1 MTRNAAVSATL
12 FLALM
17 MAACATPSTVGLT
30 AWDQVRVTDLSQQLL
45 ARANRWHFSLIQ
57 QGRGSGRLQR
67 LAVAIQQQS
76 ASLAAHL
83 EAGKSFSETVYS
95 YRDLRELMDDADV
108 GVDASYL
115 EQPGQD
121 AWGRLAASMAEITPY
136 YDTRP
141 FGK

>member
-1 MTRNAAVSATL
+1 MRARLAAP
-12 FLALM
+12 LALLALAL
-17 MAACATPSTVGLT
+17 AACATPSTAGLT
-30 AWDQVRVTDLSQQLL
+30 PWDQERVTELSQQVL
-45 ARANRWHFSLIQ
+45 ARANAWHLSLLQ
-57 QGRGSGRLQR
+57 QGRGSGRLQQ
-67 LAVAIQQQS
+67 LAIAIQQQS

-83 EAGKSFSETVYS
+83 EAGKGFPDTVYS

-121 AWGRLAASMAEITPY
+121 AWARLAAALAELTPY